1 MLSGTSLMDSILF
14 FISVNDFFPQEQTIE
29 HLLVL
34 NVHSVSELIVIL
46 SKIDLQPPL
55 KIIYIYLT
63 VNLVLKKKR
72 IKNKIFIN
80 TYIFDINLNFILKEI
95 MKINSCIFRGINYHP
110 LFIIVRVFNTKDKGK
125 VIGGTL
131 TQGYLEKGLIIEIKP
146 GISENNILKYK
157 KILTKIIDIKD
168 NDVTL
173 NYIVPGGLVGL
184 MTEMDKNS
192 NYNNS
197 FIGRFVGIPGQMPN
211 SYTKIL
217 IKYYVFRNF
226 EKPKKVGSENQEHN
240 FNAVIVTINSANVTG
255 TIKKMDKKHILIALK
270 EQTCILKNQKI
281 VISNRIKDSW
291 SLMAWGNFIRGE

>member
-110 LFIIVRVFNTKDKGK
+110 LFIIVRVFNTK
-125 VIGGTL
+125 
-131 TQGYLEKGLIIEIKP
+131 
-146 GISENNILKYK
+146 
-157 KILTKIIDIKD
+157 
-168 NDVTL
+168 
-173 NYIVPGGLVGL
+173 
-184 MTEMDKNS
+184 
-192 NYNNS
+192 
-197 FIGRFVGIPGQMPN
+197 
-211 SYTKIL
+211 
-217 IKYYVFRNF
+217 VF
-226 EKPKKVGSENQEHN
+226 
-240 FNAVIVTINSANVTG
+240 
-255 TIKKMDKKHILIALK
+255 LL
-270 EQTCILKNQKI
+270 
-281 VISNRIKDSW
+281 
-291 SLMAWGNFIRGE
+291 